1 MQKFNVLFLCPGNSA
16 RSQLAEAL
24 LRHRAGDFCE
34 AYSGGTD
41 PRPLNPLTSRVLEE
55 VGLSAERLRVK
66 RAESLAG
73 VAFDYVIALAGGTA
87 WTCVANWPGSPQRLF
102 WMFENPAMCDD
113 TDEEPLERF
122 REQILAVYRLVHCA
136 PEFASYDHQRGENSA
151 PAQALARRRPA
162 VAVSAER

>member
-1 MQKFNVLFLCPGNSA
+1 MQKFNVLFVCPGNSV

-24 LRHRAGDFCE
+24 LRHRAGDLCE
-34 AYSGGTD
+34 AYSGGTS
-41 PRPLNPLTSRVLEE
+41 PRALNPLTVRVLEE
-55 VGLSAERLRVK
+55 MGLSTAGLRVK

-113 TDEEPLERF
+113 TDDEPLERF
-122 REQILAVYRLVHCA
+122 REVRDQIDARIGRWLEELRSAAKRRASGCGTTAALCALVLM
-136 PEFASYDHQRGENSA
+136 G
-151 PAQALARRRPA
+151 
-162 VAVSAER
+162 